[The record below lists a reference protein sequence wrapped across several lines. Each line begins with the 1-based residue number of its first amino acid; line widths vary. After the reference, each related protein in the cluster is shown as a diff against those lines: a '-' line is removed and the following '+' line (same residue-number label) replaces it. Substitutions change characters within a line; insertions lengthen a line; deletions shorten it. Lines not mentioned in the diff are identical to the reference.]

1 MDDLSVSP
9 PLYSELSSTAFE
21 VAGDYGVEIE
31 SLPKFYK
38 APANLNVRI
47 LSSSKPCVFSAD
59 LEHSSLKVYQ
69 GFSFKHRFISMKNFT
84 KRQRPNKPGK

>member
-47 LSSSKPCVFSAD
+47 LSSSKPFTY
-59 LEHSSLKVYQ
+59 LEHSSLKIYQ